1 MLKKYIKLFFV
12 NLKSTWGNLP
22 IILIP
27 VLLTIP
33 QILEYIKE
41 RNWLIWFTVIVFISG
56 WIQST
61 INTVSTIK
69 LREEMDTLKSEKET
83 LLSNMESVPEGI
95 VKRIFEHFE
104 FGYNERITIYRQYND
119 ESFVSIGRFALNEG
133 LKKSRRSTYPKNSGF
148 ISESWNKGKCEIE
161 CLPDPEN
168 DLLSYL
174 TQVSK
179 ISNMTK
185 KDIKEIRMKSRSYY
199 CENITSEMKPI
210 AVIVFETKS
219 EKFPV
224 ELAKIKEILESP
236 IGKILK
242 DSIEKNL
249 PVGRG
254 EKSE

>member
-1 MLKKYIKLFFV
+1 
-12 NLKSTWGNLP
+12 
-22 IILIP
+22 
-27 VLLTIP
+27 
-33 QILEYIKE
+33 
-41 RNWLIWFTVIVFISG
+41 
-56 WIQST
+56 
-61 INTVSTIK
+61 
-69 LREEMDTLKSEKET
+69 
-83 LLSNMESVPEGI
+83 
-95 VKRIFEHFE
+95 
-104 FGYNERITIYRQYND
+104 
-119 ESFVSIGRFALNEG
+119 
-133 LKKSRRSTYPKNSGF
+133 
-148 ISESWNKGKCEIE
+148 
-161 CLPDPEN
+161 
-168 DLLSYL
+168 
-174 TQVSK
+174 
-179 ISNMTK
+179 MTK